1 MVADLN
7 WHKMNLFQMYEL
19 HELSVKMRGVEMDV
33 PRGIEYIEKAANQ
46 GLAEAQYFATCHSF
60 HRFQLYI
67 IIKEFDLIK
76 SAVSWGGANGHGS
89 KWVCRENESYYW
101 ILLDIDRSS
110 FLYPVLWVNEQ

>member
-33 PRGIEYIEKAANQ
+33 PRGMEYIEKAANQ

-76 SAVSWGGANGHGS
+76 SAVSWGRQMGMAQNGYVEKMSHIIG
-89 KWVCRENESYYW
+89 YYW
-101 ILLDIDRSS
+101 ILI
-110 FLYPVLWVNEQ
+110 VLPFCILFYG